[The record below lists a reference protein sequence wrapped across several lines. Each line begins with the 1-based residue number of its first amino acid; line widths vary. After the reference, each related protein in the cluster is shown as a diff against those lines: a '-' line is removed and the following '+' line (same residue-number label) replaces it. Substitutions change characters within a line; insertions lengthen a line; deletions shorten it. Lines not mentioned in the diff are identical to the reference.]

1 MRDEEY
7 DDMYISVIVKAAW
20 KIVNVISIILYL
32 LDITFHYS
40 EVSFI
45 LVILSVLVIAS
56 VLLIVFNYKSA
67 YAIALNI
74 LLFVIYNIF
83 ILYKSWTDSSN
94 VFITSK

>member
-74 LLFVIYNIF
+74 LLFVI
-83 ILYKSWTDSSN
+83 
-94 VFITSK
+94 